1 MIIIGILFG
10 SIAYFEWRYMLI
22 HKRKQRTIRYVLGTT
37 VFLFFALEAIFYFRE
52 QWTIGDAIEMVFAP
66 IEKIIRM
73 QD

>member
-1 MIIIGILFG
+1 MIVIGILFG
-10 SIAYFEWRYMLI
+10 SIACFEWRYMVL
-22 HKRKQRTIRYVLGTT
+22 HKRKPRTIRYVLGTT
-37 VFLFFALEAIFYFRE
+37 IFLFLALEAIFYLKE